1 MKFPKFSPDDYGL
14 KQHNK
19 VLDLSMMFRFAGLP
33 NNSNLEM
40 IAVEKKRVEVDL
52 VICLQLE
59 DGSRL
64 NGNFPPTTNLRQVIT
79 ALCPEKASSDQM
91 PVVIYMRSELHND
104 ALDSTTLKSLGLT
117 GRALLRLI
125 NADPESLKVQANV
138 SAPLPHKPRDK
149 SPERPRQRFDVD
161 PQPGSSGLT
170 QMIKKAKQE
179 VEDPKKEAEPMEVE
193 EENVEVPQVEQIQD
207 VEPTEPEP
215 EPIIN
220 ILDDRGTIIFSLES
234 LQTSLV
240 DLPDSFFD
248 LTENEVRK
256 LYQELKVQADVNENR
271 PLMTT
276 EMRKL
281 EENKKILNQLSLY
294 KSCAIR
300 VQMPNRFVI
309 QSKFST
315 VEKIADI
322 FELVRQFLVD
332 PGMKF
337 HLCKDFFKGFL
348 KSSIRRASFLF
359 YGA

>member
-1 MKFPKFSPDDYGL
+1 
-14 KQHNK
+14 
-19 VLDLSMMFRFAGLP
+19 
-33 NNSNLEM
+33 M
-40 IAVEKKRVEVDL
+40 IQVETKRVEIDL

-79 ALCPEKASSDQM
+79 ALCPDKSSPDQM

-138 SAPLPHKPRDK
+138 SAPLPHKPREK
-149 SPERPRQRFDVD
+149 SPERPRQRVNVE
-161 PQPGSSGLT
+161 PQPGPSGLT
-170 QMIKKAKQE
+170 QIIKKAKQE
-179 VEDPKKEAEPMEVE
+179 LENPQKEQEPMEVE
-193 EENVEVPQVEQIQD
+193 EEIVEAPQVEPIQD
-207 VEPTEPEP
+207 SPQTEPSEPEP

-220 ILDDRGTIIFSLES
+220 ILDERGTIIFSLES
-234 LQTSLV
+234 LQTSLI

-256 LYQELKVQADVNENR
+256 LYQELKIQADVNENR

-315 VEKIADI
+315 VEKISDI
-322 FELVRQFLVD
+322 MELVKQFLID
-332 PGMKF
+332 PEMEF
-337 HLCKDFFKGFL
+337 HLCKKFFDFFFD
-348 KSSIRRASFLF
+348 SF
-359 YGA
+359 